1 MQQTEIVDAVGLG
14 YTKVWA
20 ERSYLLR
27 LAAVPALVKLICLVI
42 VFATDNMH
50 DFLRQT
56 LILLPAHFLEGWLL
70 AQFLR
75 TLLCGERW
83 PIKVDTERED
93 HILFMMRRARGIIS
107 AVLIYVLIK
116 MGLGAIMAAGDHAYE
131 RAQEQQ
137 THQAGDTARQVG
149 TTGEAETKG
158 APAQNTAS
166 GEASPDLPAT
176 MGPEAGISAI
186 VLLIVLIWAFR
197 YLWLYIPA
205 AVNMPLTA
213 FVNRMGGF
221 IMSLRLIGVWL
232 ITITP
237 VLLIGVM
244 ITSIMLGNYNGQL
257 DQAPALISFVILCM
271 NVIVEL
277 LVAILA
283 TTAIA
288 IAMRHLMPPDQ
299 SDIPPARYA

>member
-1 MQQTEIVDAVGLG
+1 VQQTDIVDSVAMG
-14 YTKVWA
+14 YKKAWE
-20 ERSYLLR
+20 ERAYLLR
-27 LAAVPALVKLICLVI
+27 LAAVPALVKLICLVL
-42 VFATDNMH
+42 VFATDHMH

-83 PIKVDTERED
+83 PIKIDTERED

-116 MGLGAIMAAGDHAYE
+116 MGLGALMAAGDYARK
-131 RAQEQQ
+131 RAETRQE
-137 THQAGDTARQVG
+137 TTGDTPVKDSA
-149 TTGEAETKG
+149 TTAETPAKG
-158 APAQNTAS
+158 TVSDSPA
-166 GEASPDLPAT
+166 PDLPAQ
-176 MGPEAGISAI
+176 MGPEAAI
-186 VLLIVLIWAFR
+186 AGLVLVGVLIWAFR

-213 FVNRMGGF
+213 FANRMGGF
-221 IMSLRLIGVWL
+221 MTSLRLLGVWL
-232 ITITP
+232 IAVTP

-244 ITSIMLGNYNGQL
+244 LTSIMLGNYEGQL
-257 DQAPALISFVILCM
+257 DQAPTLISFLILCT

-277 LVAILA
+277 LIAIVATA
-283 TTAIA
+283 AIA
-288 IAMRHLMPPDQ
+288 IALRHLMPPGQ
-299 SDIPPARYA
+299 SDIPPAHYA